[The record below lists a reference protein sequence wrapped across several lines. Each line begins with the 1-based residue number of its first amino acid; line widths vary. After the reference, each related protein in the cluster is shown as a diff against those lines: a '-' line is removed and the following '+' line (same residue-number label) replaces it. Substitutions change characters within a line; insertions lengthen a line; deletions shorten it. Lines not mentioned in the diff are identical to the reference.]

1 MKHALSAFA
10 LAICTAQFSAN
21 TDSWLRIVPA
31 GEFKAVD
38 GRPVGDKTSDG
49 KPVECK
55 AWLLIAERGQ
65 QIVAALKQK
74 QDALVIDYEHQ
85 TLKAAG
91 NGLPAPAAGWMKD
104 FEWRE
109 DGIYALCSWTP
120 NAQSMISNNEYR
132 YISPVFSYHPKTGLV
147 NSVLHAA
154 LTNVPALDG
163 LTDVLATAALSL
175 FSSNPIIED
184 SSMDPELLESLR
196 WMLNLP
202 VGSTAEDIKAHL
214 LKLADKISNGQG
226 MAAAS
231 IGLTALIDGKD
242 QQIAA
247 LSQQV
252 QSTTPD
258 PTKFVP
264 IEMVNELNS
273 QIVALTQKAHSDEGE
288 TLVQTALT
296 DKRITPAEANWLT
309 GVAKKDLTA
318 AKAYLEGKPVIAA
331 LSQQQSTVIKP
342 NQHLPAAGLDATALA
357 ICSQLGLTP
366 EQFKAQQAALTA

>member
-10 LAICTAQFSAN
+10 LAICTAQLSAN

-38 GRPVGDKTSDG
+38 GRPVGDKTGDG

-55 AWLLIAERGQ
+55 AWLLTAERGQ

-120 NAQSMISNNEYR
+120 NAQSMIGNDEYR

-175 FSSNPIIED
+175 FPSPSPTLED
-184 SSMDPELLESLR
+184 STMEELLEQLR
-196 WMLNLP
+196 WMLNMP
-202 VGSTAEDIKAHL
+202 VGATADEIKAQL
-214 LKLADKISNGQG
+214 QKLIAQLSEGQG

-231 IGLTALIDGKD
+231 VDLFAILTTKD
-242 QQIAA
+242 QAIAA

-252 QSTTPD
+252 QATTPD
-258 PTKFVP
+258 QTKFVP

-296 DKRITPAEANWLT
+296 DKRITPAEANWLS

-331 LSQQQSTVIKP
+331 LSQQQSSTVKP
-342 NQHLPAAGLDATALA
+342 NQHLPTAGLDAVALA
-357 ICSQLGLTP
+357 VCSQMGVDPADYQKTLATM
-366 EQFKAQQAALTA
+366 

>member
-38 GRPVGDKTSDG
+38 GRPVGDKTGDG

-55 AWLLIAERGQ
+55 AWLLTAERGQ

-120 NAQSMISNNEYR
+120 NAQSMISHNEYR
-132 YISPVFSYHPKTGLV
+132 YISSVFSYHPKTGLG

-175 FSSNPIIED
+175 FSSTSTNED
-184 SSMDPELLESLR
+184 SIMEELLEQLR
-196 WMLNLP
+196 WMLNMP
-202 VGSTAEDIKAHL
+202 VGATVDDIKAQL
-214 LKLADKISNGQG
+214 QKLIAQLSNGQG

-231 IGLTALIDGKD
+231 VDLSAILTTKD
-242 QQIAA
+242 QALAA

-264 IEMVNELNS
+264 IDVLNALHT
-273 QIVALTQKAHSDEGE
+273 QLAALTQQAQTDEGE
-288 TLVQTALT
+288 ALVTAALN
-296 DKRITPAEANWLT
+296 DKRILPAEESWLR
-309 GVAKKDLTA
+309 GMAKTNLAA
-318 AKAYLEGKPVIAA
+318 AKELLANRPVIAA
-331 LSQQQSTVIKP
+331 LSQQQSAVIKP
-342 NQHLPAAGLDATALA
+342 NQHLPVAGLDATALA

>member
-38 GRPVGDKTSDG
+38 GRPVGDKTGDG

-55 AWLLIAERGQ
+55 AWLLTAERGQ
-65 QIVAALKQK
+65 QIVTALKQK

-175 FSSNPIIED
+175 FSSTSTNED
-184 SSMDPELLESLR
+184 SIMEELLEQLR
-196 WMLNLP
+196 WMLNMP
-202 VGSTAEDIKAHL
+202 VGATVDDIKAQL
-214 LKLADKISNGQG
+214 QKLIAQLSSGQG

-231 IGLTALIDGKD
+231 VDLVALLTAKD
-242 QQIAA
+242 QALAA
-247 LSQQV
+247 LSQQS
-252 QSTTPD
+252 QASTPD

-264 IEMVNELNS
+264 IEVVDALHS
-273 QIVALTQKAHSDEGE
+273 QLAALSQQAQTDEGE
-288 TLVQTALT
+288 ALVTAALN
-296 DKRITPAEANWLT
+296 DKRIFPAEESWLR
-309 GVAKKDLTA
+309 GMAKTNLAA
-318 AKAYLEGKPVIAA
+318 AKELLANRPVIAA
-331 LSQQQSTVIKP
+331 LSQQQSAVIKP

-357 ICSQLGLTP
+357 ICSQFGLTP